1 MLERSIF
8 QMNQSIYLGNQ
19 KIEELEK
26 KVYQSKILLNMII
39 HDMRI
44 PISSI
49 KIGLE
54 QVNLRL
60 MENKKMRK

>member
-8 QMNQSIYLGNQ
+8 QMNKNICLSNQ
-19 KIEELEK
+19 KIEELER

-44 PISSI
+44 TISSI

-60 MENKKMRK
+60 MENKKMRN

>member
-1 MLERSIF
+1 
-8 QMNQSIYLGNQ
+8 MNKNICLSNQ
-19 KIEELEK
+19 KIEELER

>member
-1 MLERSIF
+1 
-8 QMNQSIYLGNQ
+8 MNKNICLSNQ
-19 KIEELEK
+19 KIEELER

-60 MENKKMRK
+60 MENKKMRN